1 MIAKTALNGVT
12 CYKKDKADDG
22 YTLFSCYDHD
32 VWLINMEGEI
42 VHKWRVPYI
51 PGAHMVLRPNGN
63 LFYSAENRK
72 HDELGLDPEHAGLG
86 GVLLEIDWDSNLVWK
101 LEVPYEHHDFEFV
114 PENDNVIVATFH
126 PEGVFSDEKAALMQG
141 GIPGSEFQGKI
152 WGDIVFEFN
161 RDGEVVWE
169 WKAWEHMDPELE
181 MLHPLE
187 SRVILPYLN
196 AVWLCKNG
204 DLLLSARHV
213 STIFRVNR
221 ETGEIVKRYGRGELA
236 HQHDGREL
244 PNGNIMAFDNGIQR
258 RGSDALYSRVV
269 EFDGETGEIVWEYT
283 APVRSDFFSS
293 ICAGAERL
301 SNGNTMISE
310 SMPGRVFEVTKDK
323 EIVWEYINPIFTSYV
338 NDQESTMMWRAHR
351 YERDYPGLQGKTLDP
366 ANYPLENKLFG
377 PEAFVRDFKPIII

>member
-22 YTLFSCYDHD
+22 YTLFSCYNHD

-72 HDELGLDPEHAGLG
+72 SDELGLDPEHAGLG
-86 GVLLEIDWDSNLVWK
+86 GILLEVDWDSNLVWK
-101 LEVPYEHHDFEFV
+101 LEIPYEHHDFEFV
-114 PENDNVIVATFH
+114 PENDNIIVSTFH
-126 PEGVFSDEKAALMQG
+126 PNGVFSDEKAALMKG
-141 GIPGSEFQGKI
+141 GIPGSEHLGKI
-152 WGDIVFEFN
+152 WGDIVFEYT
-161 RDGEVVWE
+161 RDGEAVWE

-181 MLHPLE
+181 ELHPLE
-187 SRVILPYLN
+187 SRVILPYIN
-196 AVWLCKNG
+196 AIWLCKNG
-204 DLLLSARHV
+204 DLLLSGRHV

-221 ETGEIVKRYGRGELA
+221 DTGEIVKRYGRGELA
-236 HQHDGREL
+236 HQHDAREL
-244 PNGNIMAFDNGIQR
+244 PNGNILVFDNGIQR
-258 RGSDALYSRVV
+258 FVGEALYSRII
-269 EFDGETGEIVWEYT
+269 EFDGESGEIVWEYT
-283 APVRSDFFSS
+283 APVPSDFFSS

-310 SMPGRVFEVTKDK
+310 AMPGRVFEVTADK

-338 NDQESTMMWRAHR
+338 NNQESSMMWRAHR
-351 YERDYPGLQGKTLDP
+351 YERDYPGLKGKTLDP
-366 ANYPLENKLFG
+366 KQYPLENKLFG
-377 PEAFVRDFKPIII
+377 PESFVTEFKPIIF